1 MTHHDKVRQTLHDS
15 GFRSVDGRSALEM
28 TDEEVEVFVVEFIKR
43 MTAVH
48 QQLNA
53 TFRSLAQSIVK
64 ATDPL
69 RNLAQLLAEA
79 DQEASSSS

>member
-1 MTHHDKVRQTLHDS
+1 MTHHDKVRQTLANQ
-15 GFRSVDGRSALEM
+15 GYRPIDGRSALEM
-28 TDEEVEVFVVEFIKR
+28 TDEEVDVFVVEFLKR
-43 MTAVH
+43 MTALH

-79 DQEASSSS
+79 QGEDPPE